1 MTPAEEEF
9 LLAFA
14 NLTPVEEVV
23 GEYRAYYSSDGK
35 VTFYMANNFIDTDLK
50 WINISQEEYRAQDHQ
65 WMWVVDGKLV
75 KRLPTYD
82 HYFPLTRSNKG
93 VKVVKYHAGLV
104 LESDETYED
113 VEYYTTRKNDN

>member
-75 KRLPTYD
+75 KR
-82 HYFPLTRSNKG
+82 
-93 VKVVKYHAGLV
+93 
-104 LESDETYED
+104 
-113 VEYYTTRKNDN
+113 

>member
-1 MTPAEEEF
+1 MTSAEEEF

-14 NLTPVEEVV
+14 NITPVEIVE
-23 GEYRAYYSSDGK
+23 EYRAYYDSVGK

-50 WINISQEEYRAQDHQ
+50 WINISQEEYQAQDYQ
-65 WMWVVDGKLV
+65 WMWVVDDKLI

-82 HYFPLTRSNKG
+82 HYFPLTRSDKG

-104 LESDETYED
+104 LEPGETYENT
-113 VEYYTTRKNDN
+113 EYYDKRNN